1 MGHTLAAVWDR
12 AEFRRVEELLR
23 REGHSAPNK
32 VPYGRD
38 CDRVSAN
45 RVLPYHMTVFRWRG
59 RYDDRFLRALEGY
72 TFRPFEIRVTGVRLM
87 DAEEGSSIL
96 YLTAEP
102 GAGFSAFRSDLEARL
117 GTEIDASLHITL
129 GASKDQDSLVRLRQR
144 LRTELSFPF
153 AIAVSGLE
161 LYHIWRPVRFV
172 RSWPRRSGA
181 ED

>member
-23 REGHSAPNK
+23 RDGHSAPNK

-45 RVLPYHMTVFRWRG
+45 RVLPYHMTVFRWREH
-59 RYDDRFLRALEGY
+59 YDDRFLRALEGY
-72 TFRPFEIRVTGVRLM
+72 TFRPFEVRVTGVKLM

-117 GTEIDASLHITL
+117 GTEITSSLHITL
-129 GASKDQDSLVRLRQR
+129 AASKDQDNLVRLRQR

-153 AIAVSGLE
+153 PISVSGLE

-172 RSWPRRSGA
+172 RSWPQRP
-181 ED
+181 